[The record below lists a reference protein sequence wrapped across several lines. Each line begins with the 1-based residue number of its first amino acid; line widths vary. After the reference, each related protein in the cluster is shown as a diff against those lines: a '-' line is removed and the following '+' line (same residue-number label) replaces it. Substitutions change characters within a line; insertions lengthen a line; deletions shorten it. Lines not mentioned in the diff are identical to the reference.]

1 MSARS
6 CGRTHRER
14 WKAAN
19 GGDVRSGS
27 VRVVLD
33 QIGDGDV
40 VGSGS
45 ATWAVNHRNPS
56 RVCITMGC
64 VHGGEKSACA
74 RGMRVLRQLEDVGYD
89 ICVLYIDTDKLRKR
103 EESLSVLTYVP
114 RVGKEFMPVGE
125 ETLVDV

>member
-19 GGDVRSGS
+19 GGDVRIGS

-45 ATWAVNHRNPS
+45 ATRAVNHRYPS
-56 RVCITMGC
+56 RVCITMRSMR
-64 VHGGEKSACA
+64 GGEKGACA
-74 RGMRVLRQLEDVGYD
+74 RGV
-89 ICVLYIDTDKLRKR
+89 
-103 EESLSVLTYVP
+103 
-114 RVGKEFMPVGE
+114 
-125 ETLVDV
+125 

>member
-74 RGMRVLRQLEDVGYD
+74 RGVRVLRSAGGRG
-89 ICVLYIDTDKLRKR
+89 LRHLCAVHPHR
-103 EESLSVLTYVP
+103 QATEAGRIAIGAYVCAAC
-114 RVGKEFMPVGE
+114 G
-125 ETLVDV
+125 